1 MKWKKT
7 YVFPHI
13 YINFSPLSSLQNPP
27 KIISLKKSVTPA
39 TLNDYQAFMVTG
51 RRFPATFLPPQANL
65 VPTFST
71 YWNFLFQLVGELVP
85 ANGTASHFLLF
96 QNISIPVPKTNEPG
110 YTRRTNS
117 PSRGVLVSSTEPIG
131 IGRIAYGRKLPS
143 LRWCWLLWLWW
154 CG

>member
-1 MKWKKT
+1 
-7 YVFPHI
+7 
-13 YINFSPLSSLQNPP
+13 
-27 KIISLKKSVTPA
+27 
-39 TLNDYQAFMVTG
+39 MVTG

-96 QNISIPVPKTNEPG
+96 QNISIPLPKTNEPG

-117 PSRGVLVSSTEPIG
+117 PSRGVLVSSKEPIG

-154 CG
+154 CGWQASGNHWRIQTLMKKVGVHLLQAGRFERKGINLRIH

>member
-1 MKWKKT
+1 MKWEKT

-27 KIISLKKSVTPA
+27 KIISLKKSVTPT

-71 YWNFLFQLVGELVP
+71 YWNFLFHSVELFVP
-85 ANGTASHFLLF
+85 AS
-96 QNISIPVPKTNEPG
+96 
-110 YTRRTNS
+110 
-117 PSRGVLVSSTEPIG
+117 
-131 IGRIAYGRKLPS
+131 GRIGS
-143 LRWCWLLWLWW
+143 S
-154 CG
+154 